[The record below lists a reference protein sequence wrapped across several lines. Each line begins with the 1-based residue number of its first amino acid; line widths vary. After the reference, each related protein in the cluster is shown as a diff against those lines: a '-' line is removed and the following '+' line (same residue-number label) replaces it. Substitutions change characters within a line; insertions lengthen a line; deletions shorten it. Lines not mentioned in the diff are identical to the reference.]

1 MNNESIDS
9 IDTEPSWGKLSI
21 SYWLALLVGLA
32 LIGLGVNG
40 LIQPSVAAEAFG
52 LPLSSSLDS
61 GYVRVKAGRD
71 LIVDA
76 AAIIFVF
83 LKMKKP
89 FSIFCYVGAGMP
101 LIDGILVL
109 TQHGG
114 QWIYSLQHFITAL
127 FILFVAYLVGR
138 TP

>member
-61 GYVRVKAGRD
+61 VYVRVKAGRD
-71 LIVDA
+71 LIVGA
-76 AAIIFVF
+76 AAIILDRKSTRLNSSHVATSYAVF
-83 LKMKKP
+83 CLKKKNT
-89 FSIFCYVGAGMP
+89 
-101 LIDGILVL
+101 IL
-109 TQHGG
+109 
-114 QWIYSLQHFITAL
+114 
-127 FILFVAYLVGR
+127 
-138 TP
+138 